1 MLNSHRFRQKF
12 KTFFDQYNLRELHLM
27 SLLRTKE
34 TEIHH
39 LVTRLEGQKKLAEN
53 ETARSRQLSAQV
65 STFSQTETE
74 LRSQLNIYVEK
85 FKQVEDTLNN
95 SNDLFLTFRKEMED
109 MSKKTKR
116 LEKENL
122 NLTRKQDLTN
132 RNILEMAEERTK
144 ATKEIEDLNKTNK
157 TLKDIIRR
165 MQDQGR
171 GAGLTNGVDVDED
184 GTESEYGSEEEEEEY
199 EEVGSEEVEYD
210 DDTEEDLNMQAG
222 LATSAPFGSAP
233 PPPPSSN
240 PGLPN
245 GHLNGDARSQ
255 QRVVEL

>member
-1 MLNSHRFRQKF
+1 M
-12 KTFFDQYNLRELHLM
+12 RELHLL

-39 LVTRLEGQKKLAEN
+39 LVTRLEGQRKIADN
-53 ETARSRQLSAQV
+53 EGARSRQLSAQV
-65 STFSQTETE
+65 ATFSQTETE

-122 NLTRKQDLTN
+122 NLTRKHDLTN

-144 ATKEIEDLNKTNK
+144 TNK
-157 TLKDIIRR
+157 EVESLRKKNTTLESVIRR
-165 MQDQGR
+165 MQEQGR
-171 GAGLTNGVDVDED
+171 GGGLGNGMEVDED
-184 GTESEYGSEEEEEEY
+184 GTESEYGSEEDEEY
-199 EEVGSEEVEYD
+199 EEGSEEEGEYD

-222 LATSAPFGSAP
+222 LATSTYATVP
-233 PPPPSSN
+233 PPPQPSH
-240 PGLPN
+240 PALPN
-245 GHLNGDARSQ
+245 GHINGDGHGKS
-255 QRVVEL
+255 RVLEL